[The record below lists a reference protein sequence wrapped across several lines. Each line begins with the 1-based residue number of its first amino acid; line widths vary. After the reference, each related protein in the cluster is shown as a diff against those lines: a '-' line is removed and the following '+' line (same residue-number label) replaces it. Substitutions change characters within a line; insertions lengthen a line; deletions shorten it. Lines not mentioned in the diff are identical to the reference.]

1 MYFKF
6 KINKKYPLISMRD
19 EWINLIMLSF
29 EHEHAKKI
37 NFDDIT
43 HKFA

>member
-1 MYFKF
+1 
-6 KINKKYPLISMRD
+6 MRED

-37 NFDDIT
+37 SFDDII
-43 HKFA
+43 HKFASVKPKKQKF